1 MKRALGIFLS
11 FCLLIGLSGCRL
23 LYMEPQE
30 RLTFLDGIIEDV
42 GRAQLTE
49 DRNLIGKR
57 TVSSEDMY
65 TGTYR
70 AECSKAN
77 GRDVIFGG
85 TSLLER
91 KVILKGEVRT
101 VSGKAEIKIRMNGD
115 VIEPIINKDGSFLM
129 ELDFQSGGNYIM
141 VLYEQFEGAIEM
153 KTSYT

>member
-1 MKRALGIFLS
+1 MKKSVGILLS
-11 FCLLIGLSGCRL
+11 LCLLIGLSGCQL

-49 DRNLIGKR
+49 ERNLIGKR
-57 TVSSEDMY
+57 TASSEDMY

-70 AECSKAN
+70 AECINAN
-77 GRDVIFGG
+77 GRDVVFGG

-91 KVILKGEVRT
+91 KVVLEGETRT

-115 VIEPIINKDGSFLM
+115 VIEPIINQDGSFRM

-141 VLYEQFEGAIEM
+141 VSYEAFEGMITM
-153 KTSYT
+153 KISYT